1 MVSPD
6 TRQAPAAEVDRI
18 LGELFSNPACAADP
32 YPTYHRLRD
41 VAPVARSRAGHWVLS
56 GHAQVVEVL
65 RSSEVGKDVQSFI
78 RAQGVEN
85 WADHPSYTRVL
96 EHLMWANPPKHTRQ
110 RKLVSK
116 GFTAHSIAKLEPKI
130 AQLVDEL
137 LTPLCEKAG
146 EVDLL
151 REFAFPLPASVIS
164 EIIGV
169 PREDW
174 PRFQQLFRD
183 VTLSMEPRPT
193 PAQLGTADGAAV
205 EINDYFEGLIAER
218 RKKPADDLVS
228 VLLAAEDDGERL
240 THPELMSLAQFLFG
254 AGFESTT
261 NLIGNGLLALLRNPD
276 QMLALRREPG
286 LVSGAVEELLRYDA
300 SVQLSPR
307 TAREDLRLGDVVI
320 PAGES
325 IVTLLGAANRDPSR
339 YREPDR
345 LDVHRTDVQPV
356 SFGGGIHFCLGA
368 ALARLEGRLAFQG
381 LMRKFSRI
389 ELTEEPAWKTSL
401 TLHGLQ
407 GLRVDLTPA

>member
-1 MVSPD
+1 MSPYAQQTPTAD
-6 TRQAPAAEVDRI
+6 VDRM

-32 YPTYHRLRD
+32 YPTYHRLRE
-41 VAPVARSRAGHWVLS
+41 VAPVARSQAGHWVLS

-78 RAQGVEN
+78 RAQGVKD

-96 EHLMWANPPKHTRQ
+96 EHLIWANPPKHTRQ
-110 RKLVSK
+110 RKLVNK
-116 GFTAHSIAKLEPKI
+116 GFTAHSIAKMEPKI
-130 AQLVDEL
+130 EQLVDEL

-146 EVDLL
+146 EVDIL
-151 REFAFPLPASVIS
+151 REFAFPLPASVIG
-164 EIIGV
+164 ETIGV

-174 PRFQQLFRD
+174 PRFQKLFRD
-183 VTLSMEPRPT
+183 VTLSMEPRPSPT
-193 PAQLGTADGAAV
+193 QLATADSAAV
-205 EINDYFEGLIAER
+205 EINDYFEELITKR
-218 RKKPADDLVS
+218 RKHPADDLVS
-228 VLLAAEDDGERL
+228 TLLAADDGDGQL
-240 THPELMSLAQFLFG
+240 THRELMSLVQFLFG

-276 QMLALRREPG
+276 QLLALRREPK
-286 LVSGAVEELLRYDA
+286 LAAGAVEELLRYDA

-307 TAREDLRLGDVVI
+307 TARNDLKLGDVTI

-325 IVTLLGAANRDPSR
+325 IVALLGAANRDPSR
-339 YREPDR
+339 YHDPDR
-345 LDVHRTDVQPV
+345 LDVRRTDVQPV

-368 ALARLEGRLAFQG
+368 ALARLEGRFALQG

-389 ELTEEPAWKTSL
+389 ELAEEPTWKTSL

-407 GLRVDLTPA
+407 ELRVNLVP

>member
-1 MVSPD
+1 MSPY
-6 TRQAPAAEVDRI
+6 TQQAPAAEVDRL

-32 YPTYHRLRD
+32 YPTYHRLRE
-41 VAPVARSRAGHWVLS
+41 VAPVARSQAGHWVLS

-116 GFTAHSIAKLEPKI
+116 GFTAHSIAKMEPKI
-130 AQLVDEL
+130 EKLVDEL
-137 LTPLCEKAG
+137 LAPLCEKAG
-146 EVDLL
+146 EVDIL

-183 VTLSMEPRPT
+183 VTLSMEPSPS
-193 PAQLGTADGAAV
+193 PAQLATADGAAV
-205 EINDYFEGLIAER
+205 EIDAYFEELITRR
-218 RKKPADDLVS
+218 RKHPEDDLVS
-228 VLLAAEDDGERL
+228 TLLAAEKDGEQLAHR
-240 THPELMSLAQFLFG
+240 ELMSLVQFLFG

-276 QMLALRREPG
+276 QMLALRQEPG
-286 LVSGAVEELLRYDA
+286 LATGAVEELLRYDA

-307 TAREDLRLGDVVI
+307 TARNDLRLGDVTI

-339 YREPDR
+339 YTDPDR
-345 LDVHRTDVQPV
+345 LDVRRTDVQPV

-368 ALARLEGRLAFQG
+368 ALARLEGRYAFQG
-381 LMRKFSRI
+381 LTRRFSRI
-389 ELTEEPAWKTSL
+389 ELVTEPAWKTSL

>member
-1 MVSPD
+1 VSPY
-6 TRQAPAAEVDRI
+6 TRQASAAEVDRI
-18 LGELFSNPACAADP
+18 LGELFSTPACAADP
-32 YPTYHRLRD
+32 YPTYHRLRE
-41 VAPVARSRAGHWVLS
+41 VAPVARSQAGHWVLS

-130 AQLVDEL
+130 EQLVDEL

-183 VTLSMEPRPT
+183 VTLSMEPRPS
-193 PAQLGTADGAAV
+193 PAQLATADGAAV
-205 EINDYFEGLIAER
+205 EINDYFEELINKR

-228 VLLAAEDDGERL
+228 ALLAAEDDGERL

-307 TAREDLRLGDVVI
+307 TARDDLRLGDVTI

-339 YREPDR
+339 YRDPDR
-345 LDVHRTDVQPV
+345 LDVRRTDVQPV

-381 LMRKFSRI
+381 LVRKFSRI
-389 ELTEEPAWKTSL
+389 ELAEEPAWKTSL